1 MKNIM
6 DEILKHYEKEEQ
18 TKRLNTD
25 VMSESDY
32 ELWEYLCGNGDVR
45 HLYNYY
51 DIQTL
56 DNKTL
61 TI

>member
-1 MKNIM
+1 MKNTFN
-6 DEILKHYEKEEQ
+6 DILKHYEKEEK
-18 TKRLNTD
+18 TKRVNTD
-25 VMSESDY
+25 VMSESNY
-32 ELWEYLCGNGDVR
+32 ELWEYLCGDEDVR

-56 DNKTL
+56 DNKSL